1 MIDIEKE
8 IKKCKHLDNI
18 YILKESGDRTKK
30 YPRIENINSAD
41 ITQASVKVYNSYTHM
56 YSTKSIYESK
66 KGYYIKANGKR
77 LYLDNFEE
85 GEAMT
90 ENKKI
95 EQLKKRIDKV
105 FDKITTDEIEQR
117 IKEDK
122 LLDEE
127 IELMSEDK
135 KIEQLVAIGVKSI
148 NISKEK
154 YEKLRTETK
163 NLIKLN
169 DVKLNFIE
177 EEK

>member
-1 MIDIEKE
+1 
-8 IKKCKHLDNI
+8 
-18 YILKESGDRTKK
+18 
-30 YPRIENINSAD
+30 
-41 ITQASVKVYNSYTHM
+41 
-56 YSTKSIYESK
+56 
-66 KGYYIKANGKR
+66 
-77 LYLDNFEE
+77 
-85 GEAMT
+85 MT

-127 IELMSEDK
+127 MELMTENK
-135 KIEQLVAIGVKSI
+135 KIEQLIAHNVKSLT
-148 NISKEK
+148 ISKEK

-177 EEK
+177 EEVN

>member
-95 EQLKKRIDKV
+95 EQLI
-105 FDKITTDEIEQR
+105 
-117 IKEDK
+117 
-122 LLDEE
+122 
-127 IELMSEDK
+127 
-135 KIEQLVAIGVKSI
+135 AHNVKSLT
-148 NISKEK
+148 ISKEK

-169 DVKLNFIE
+169 DVKLNIIE

>member
-1 MIDIEKE
+1 MPED
-8 IKKCKHLDNI
+8 
-18 YILKESGDRTKK
+18 
-30 YPRIENINSAD
+30 
-41 ITQASVKVYNSYTHM
+41 
-56 YSTKSIYESK
+56 
-66 KGYYIKANGKR
+66 
-77 LYLDNFEE
+77 
-85 GEAMT
+85 
-90 ENKKI
+90 KKI

-127 IELMSEDK
+127 MELMTENK
-135 KIEQLVAIGVKSI
+135 KIEQLIAHNVKSI
-148 NISKEK
+148 TISKEK

-169 DVKLNFIE
+169 DIKLNFE

>member
-1 MIDIEKE
+1 MKE
-8 IKKCKHLDNI
+8 D
-18 YILKESGDRTKK
+18 
-30 YPRIENINSAD
+30 
-41 ITQASVKVYNSYTHM
+41 
-56 YSTKSIYESK
+56 
-66 KGYYIKANGKR
+66 
-77 LYLDNFEE
+77 
-85 GEAMT
+85 
-90 ENKKI
+90 KKI

-127 IELMSEDK
+127 MELMTENK
-135 KIEQLVAIGVKSI
+135 KIEQLIAHNVKSLT
-148 NISKEK
+148 ISKEK

-169 DVKLNFIE
+169 DVKVNFE

>member
-1 MIDIEKE
+1 
-8 IKKCKHLDNI
+8 
-18 YILKESGDRTKK
+18 
-30 YPRIENINSAD
+30 
-41 ITQASVKVYNSYTHM
+41 
-56 YSTKSIYESK
+56 
-66 KGYYIKANGKR
+66 
-77 LYLDNFEE
+77 
-85 GEAMT
+85 MT
-90 ENKKI
+90 EDKKI

-127 IELMSEDK
+127 MELMTENK
-135 KIEQLVAIGVKSI
+135 KIEQLIAMGVKSLT
-148 NISKEK
+148 ISKEK

-169 DVKLNFIE
+169 DVKLNFE